1 MPINCEVVQ
10 WSESVQWHLAWIL
23 EDPTAELLG
32 EAHQNTTRVPVHNT
46 LTNTRLSSP
55 FNEGLLNTY
64 IVYEMEHKK
73 TDPQFSCINSNDI
86 PYFFAPEPSGITVC
100 SIILR
105 SWNVKSQKVTF
116 DLTMFQL

>member
-55 FNEGLLNTY
+55 FNEGLLNRY
-64 IVYEMEHKK
+64 VVYKMEHQCAATHCHHHKK
-73 TDPQFSCINSNDI
+73 QILSSV
-86 PYFFAPEPSGITVC
+86 A
-100 SIILR
+100 SIHPVFLC
-105 SWNVKSQKVTF
+105 T
-116 DLTMFQL
+116 